1 VSALQLLFAQHE
13 LLQLAGGSLWKVRNE
28 APEARHFVG
37 GEMATAQR
45 FQLRAIRLRTGLRL
59 DESRDNLAPFG
70 VGQAATFATAG
81 WVNSTSSTRADRCS
95 LRRG

>member
-70 VGQAATFATAG
+70 VGQA
-81 WVNSTSSTRADRCS
+81 DRNVRH
-95 LRRG
+95 RRVGEQHFLDSRG

>member
-13 LLQLAGGSLWKVRNE
+13 LLQLAGGSLWKLRNE

-37 GEMATAQR
+37 GQMATAER

-59 DESRDNLAPFG
+59 DEGRDNLTPDAEL
-70 VGQAATFATAG
+70 AG
-81 WVNSTSSTRADRCS
+81 SIESSLCSWPACMPASTNRSTSGC
-95 LRRG
+95 L